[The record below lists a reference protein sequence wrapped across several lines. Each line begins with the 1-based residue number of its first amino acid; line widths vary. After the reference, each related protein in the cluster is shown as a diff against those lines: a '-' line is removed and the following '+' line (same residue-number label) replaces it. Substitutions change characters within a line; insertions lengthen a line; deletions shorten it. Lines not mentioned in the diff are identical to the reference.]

1 MDPAPVCPPVAANHF
16 RHAIER
22 APRYPSEF
30 TRRRGEKMQIEAAV
44 ARKKFGPLNFET
56 LDLEEPRHN
65 EVRVRLA
72 ASGVCHTDM
81 AIRDQKIV
89 PMPQPI
95 VLGHEGAGIVE
106 KVGASVVKVKVGD
119 RVILSGDSCGNCPSC
134 QISLPSYCYEFFQR
148 NFGGGRADGTSP
160 LSVNGEKVHT
170 FMGQGSFATH
180 VVCHDRNVIAV
191 AKDAPLELLGPL
203 GCGVITGAGAV
214 INSLKVGVGKS
225 IAIFGTGSVGLSGV
239 MAAKL
244 VGAGKIIAIDLRD
257 DRLKL
262 AMELGATHTIDP
274 SKESIPEAIK
284 KITGN
289 GVDFTL
295 ETTALMPVLRQ
306 AIDVLALRGTCGFVG
321 GAPEDSEL
329 TFVASHVMNGGRTIR
344 GIILGD
350 TNPEEFLPK
359 LIELHALGRFPLEKL
374 VTFYP
379 FKDINRAIEESL
391 NGKCVKPIV
400 RF

>member
-1 MDPAPVCPPVAANHF
+1 M
-16 RHAIER
+16 
-22 APRYPSEF
+22 
-30 TRRRGEKMQIEAAV
+30 KIEAAV
-44 ARKKFGPLNFET
+44 ARAKLAPLYFEN
-56 LDLEEPRHN
+56 LELEEPRHD
-65 EVRVRLA
+65 EVRVRLVA
-72 ASGVCHTDM
+72 TGICHTDM
-81 AIRDQKIV
+81 AIRDQIIV

-95 VLGHEGAGIVE
+95 VLGHEGSGIVE
-106 KVGASVVKVKVGD
+106 AIGESVTKVKPGD
-119 RVILSGDSCGNCPSC
+119 RVILSGDSCGHCPSC
-134 QISLPSYCYEFFQR
+134 QVSLPSYCYEFFPR
-148 NFGGGRADGTSP
+148 NFGGGRPDGTTP
-160 LSVNGEKVHT
+160 LSNNGEKVHT

-191 AKDAPLELLGPL
+191 ADDAPLELLGPL

-214 INSLKVGVGKS
+214 INSLNVGVGKS

-239 MAAKL
+239 MAARL
-244 VGAGKIIAIDLRD
+244 VGAGKIIAIDLRG

-262 AMELGATHTIDP
+262 AMELGATHTINP
-274 SKESIPEAIK
+274 GKESIPEAIK
-284 KITGN
+284 KITGD

-295 ETTALMPVLRQ
+295 ETTALMPILRQ

-329 TFVASHVMNGGRTIR
+329 TFVTSHVMNGGRTIR

-359 LIELHALGRFPLEKL
+359 LIELHALGRFPLERL

-379 FKDINRAIEESL
+379 FKDINRAIEDSL
-391 NGKCVKPIV
+391 SGKCVKPIL

>member
-1 MDPAPVCPPVAANHF
+1 V
-16 RHAIER
+16 
-22 APRYPSEF
+22 
-30 TRRRGEKMQIEAAV
+30 KIEAAV
-44 ARKKFGPLNFET
+44 SRAKFAPLKFET
-56 LDLEEPRHN
+56 LELEEPRHD
-65 EVRVRLA
+65 EVRVRLVA
-72 ASGVCHTDM
+72 TGVCHTDR
-81 AIRDQKIV
+81 AIRDHTIV

-95 VLGHEGAGIVE
+95 VMGHEGAGIVE
-106 KVGASVVKVKVGD
+106 VVGAGVTKVKAGD

-134 QISLPSYCYEFFQR
+134 QTSQPSYCYEFFQR
-148 NFGGGRADGTSP
+148 NFGGGRFDGTSP
-160 LSVNGEKVHT
+160 LSVGGEKVHT

-180 VVCHDRNVIAV
+180 VVCHDRNVIKV
-191 AKDAPLELLGPL
+191 NEDAPLELLGPL

-225 IAIFGTGSVGLSGV
+225 IAIFGAGSVGLSGV

-257 DRLKL
+257 GRLKL
-262 AMELGATHTIDP
+262 AVELGATHTINP
-274 SKESIPEAIK
+274 EHQPIPEAIK
-284 KITGN
+284 EITGG

-295 ETTALMPVLRQ
+295 ETTALMPILRQ

-329 TFVASHVMNGGRTIR
+329 TFVTSHVMNGGRTIR

-359 LIELHALGRFPLEKL
+359 LIELQALGRFPLERL
-374 VTFYP
+374 VTFYS
-379 FKDINRAIEESL
+379 FRDINRAIEDSL
-391 NGKCVKPIV
+391 AGKCVKPIL

>member
-1 MDPAPVCPPVAANHF
+1 M
-16 RHAIER
+16 R
-22 APRYPSEF
+22 
-30 TRRRGEKMQIEAAV
+30 IEAAV
-44 ARKKFGPLNFET
+44 ARAKFAPLNFES
-56 LDLEEPRHN
+56 LDLEEPRHD
-65 EVRVRLA
+65 EVRVRLV

-81 AIRDQKIV
+81 AIRDHTIV

-106 KVGASVVKVKVGD
+106 AVGMSVAKVKAGD

-134 QISLPSYCYEFFQR
+134 KVSLPSYCYEFFQR
-148 NFGGGRADGTSP
+148 NFGGGRLDGTTP
-160 LSVNGEKVHT
+160 LSIGSEKVHT

-180 VVCHDRNVIAV
+180 VVCHDRNVVKV
-191 AKDAPLELLGPL
+191 ADDAPLELLGPL

-262 AMELGATHTIDP
+262 ALELGATHTINP
-274 SKESIPEAIK
+274 SRESISDGIK
-284 KITGN
+284 EITGS

-295 ETTALMPVLRQ
+295 ETTAVMPVLRL

-329 TFVASHVMNGGRTIR
+329 TFVTSHVMNGGRAIR

-359 LIELHALGRFPLEKL
+359 LIELHALGRFPLDRL

-379 FKDINRAIEESL
+379 FKDINRAIEDSL
-391 NGKCVKPIV
+391 TGRSVKPVV

>member
-1 MDPAPVCPPVAANHF
+1 
-16 RHAIER
+16 
-22 APRYPSEF
+22 
-30 TRRRGEKMQIEAAV
+30 MQIEAAV
-44 ARKKFGPLNFET
+44 AREKFAPLNFER

-65 EVRVRLA
+65 EVRVRLV

-81 AIRDQKIV
+81 AIRDQVIV

-106 KVGASVVKVKVGD
+106 KVGASVAKVKVGD
-119 RVILSGDSCGNCPSC
+119 RVIVSGDSCGNCPSC
-134 QISLPSYCYEFFQR
+134 QVSLPSYCYEFFQR
-148 NFGGGRADGTSP
+148 NFGGGRPDGTSP

-180 VVCHDRNVIAV
+180 VVCHDRNVIKV
-191 AKDAPLELLGPL
+191 ADDAPLELLGPL

-225 IAIFGTGSVGLSGV
+225 IAVFGTGSVGLSGI

-244 VGAGKIIAIDLRD
+244 VGAGKIIAIDLRE

-262 AMELGATHTIDP
+262 ALELGATHTINPD
-274 SKESIPEAIK
+274 KESISDAIRS
-284 KITGN
+284 ITGS

-295 ETTALMPVLRQ
+295 ETTALMPILRQ

-321 GAPEDSEL
+321 GAPETSEL
-329 TFVASHVMNGGRTIR
+329 TFVPSHVMNGGRTIR

-379 FKDINRAIEESL
+379 FKNINQAIEDSL
-391 NGKCVKPIV
+391 GGKCVKPIL

>member
-1 MDPAPVCPPVAANHF
+1 M
-16 RHAIER
+16 E
-22 APRYPSEF
+22 
-30 TRRRGEKMQIEAAV
+30 IEAAV
-44 ARKKFGPLNFET
+44 ARAKFASLGFEN
-56 LDLEEPRHN
+56 LELAEPRHN
-65 EVRVRLA
+65 EVRVRLVA
-72 ASGVCHTDM
+72 TGICHTDM
-81 AIRDQKIV
+81 AIRDQTIV

-106 KVGASVVKVKVGD
+106 AVGRSVTKVKAGD
-119 RVILSGDSCGNCPSC
+119 QVILSGDSCGNCPSC
-134 QISLPSYCYEFFQR
+134 QVSLPSYCYEFFQR
-148 NFGGGRADGTSP
+148 NFGGGRPDGTTP

-191 AKDAPLELLGPL
+191 AEGAPLELLGPL

-214 INSLKVGVGKS
+214 INSLKVSVGKS

-257 DRLKL
+257 DRLQL
-262 AMELGATHTIDP
+262 AMELGATHTINP

-284 KITGN
+284 KISGN

-295 ETTALMPVLRQ
+295 ETTALMPILRQ

-329 TFVASHVMNGGRTIR
+329 TFVTSHVMNGGRAIR

-374 VTFYP
+374 ITFYP
-379 FKDINRAIEESL
+379 FKDINRAIEDSL
-391 NGKCVKPIV
+391 NGKCVKPIL

>member
-1 MDPAPVCPPVAANHF
+1 M
-16 RHAIER
+16 R
-22 APRYPSEF
+22 
-30 TRRRGEKMQIEAAV
+30 IEAAV
-44 ARKKFGPLNFET
+44 ARAKFAPLNFEN
-56 LDLEEPRHN
+56 LELEEPRHD
-65 EVRVRLA
+65 EVRVRLIA
-72 ASGVCHTDM
+72 TGVCHTDM
-81 AIRDQKIV
+81 AIPDHTIV

-106 KVGASVVKVKVGD
+106 AVGGSVGKVKTGD
-119 RVILSGDSCGNCPSC
+119 HVILSGDSCGNCPSC
-134 QISLPSYCYEFFQR
+134 KVSLPSYCYEFFQR
-148 NFGGGRADGTSP
+148 NFGGGRLDGTTP
-160 LSVNGEKVHT
+160 LSVGGEKVHT

-180 VVCHDRNVIAV
+180 VVCHDRNVVRV
-191 AKDAPLELLGPL
+191 ADDAPLELLGPL

-214 INSLKVGVGKS
+214 INSLKVGMGKS

-262 AMELGATHTIDP
+262 ALELGATHTINP
-274 SKESIPEAIK
+274 SKEAISDGIRR
-284 KITGN
+284 ITGS

-295 ETTALMPVLRQ
+295 ETTAVMPVLRQ

-329 TFVASHVMNGGRTIR
+329 TFVTSHVMNGGRAIR

-359 LIELHALGRFPLEKL
+359 LVELHALGRFSLDRL

-379 FKDINRAIEESL
+379 FKDINRAIEDSL
-391 NGKCVKPIV
+391 TGKMRQTGRPILS
-400 RF
+400 RNTATRMPSKFKLRTPAT

>member
-1 MDPAPVCPPVAANHF
+1 M
-16 RHAIER
+16 
-22 APRYPSEF
+22 
-30 TRRRGEKMQIEAAV
+30 KIEAAV
-44 ARKKFGPLNFET
+44 ARAKLAPLHFEN
-56 LDLEEPRHN
+56 LELEEPRHD
-65 EVRVRLA
+65 EVRVRLVA
-72 ASGVCHTDM
+72 TGICHTDM
-81 AIRDQKIV
+81 AIRDQIIV

-95 VLGHEGAGIVE
+95 VLGHEGSGVVE
-106 KVGASVVKVKVGD
+106 AVGQSVTKVKPGD
-119 RVILSGDSCGNCPSC
+119 HVILSGDSCGHCPSC
-134 QISLPSYCYEFFQR
+134 QVSLPSYCYEFFPR
-148 NFGGGRADGTSP
+148 NFGGGRLDGTTP
-160 LSVNGEKVHT
+160 LSNNGEKVHT

-191 AKDAPLELLGPL
+191 ANDAPIELLGPL

-214 INSLKVGVGKS
+214 INSLNVGVGKS

-262 AMELGATHTIDP
+262 ALELGATHIINP
-274 SKESIPEAIK
+274 GKESIPEAIK
-284 KITGN
+284 KITGD

-295 ETTALMPVLRQ
+295 ETTALMPILRQ

-329 TFVASHVMNGGRTIR
+329 TFVTSHVMNGGRTIR

-359 LIELHALGRFPLEKL
+359 LIELHALGRFPLERL

-379 FKDINRAIEESL
+379 FTDINRAIEDSL
-391 NGKCVKPIV
+391 SGKCIKPIL

>member
-1 MDPAPVCPPVAANHF
+1 MYQGDDTV
-16 RHAIER
+16 
-22 APRYPSEF
+22 
-30 TRRRGEKMQIEAAV
+30 QIEAAV
-44 ARKKFGPLNFET
+44 ARKPLGALTFET
-56 LDLEEPRHN
+56 LTLEEPRHD
-65 EVRVRLA
+65 EVRVRLV

-81 AIRDQKIV
+81 AVRDQQIV

-95 VLGHEGAGIVE
+95 VLGHEGAGVVE
-106 KVGASVVKVKVGD
+106 KVGPSVAKVKVGD

-134 QISLPSYCYEFFQR
+134 QVSLPSYCYEFFQR
-148 NFGGGRADGTSP
+148 NFGGGRPDGTSP
-160 LSVNGEKVHT
+160 LSANGEKVHT

-180 VVCHDRNVIAV
+180 VVCHDRNVIKV
-191 AKDAPLELLGPL
+191 ANEAPLELLGPL

-214 INSLKVGVGKS
+214 INSLKVSVGKS
-225 IAIFGTGSVGLSGV
+225 IAVFGTGSVGLSAV

-244 VGAGKIIAIDLRD
+244 LGAGKIIAIDLRD
-257 DRLKL
+257 DRLNL
-262 AMELGATHTIDP
+262 ALELGATHVINP
-274 SKESIPEAIK
+274 GKESIPDTVKA
-284 KITGN
+284 ITGS

-295 ETTALMPVLRQ
+295 ETTALMPILRQ
-306 AIDVLALRGTCGFVG
+306 AIEVLALRGTCGFVG

-329 TFVASHVMNGGRTIR
+329 TFVPSHVMNGGRTIR

-359 LIELHALGRFPLEKL
+359 LIELHGLGRFPLEKL

-379 FKDINRAIEESL
+379 FKDINRAVEDSL
-391 NGKCVKPIV
+391 KGKCVKPIV